1 MEDDEKGVDE
11 DEEGGEGR
19 GGIEG
24 GEGLEEE
31 VLLIK
36 GGRVAN
42 DVDNEWVDVW
52 RAGIDDDNED
62 DDDDDDNNKEDAG
75 GVCVRS

>member
-36 GGRVAN
+36 GGRVAD
-42 DVDNEWVDVW
+42 DVDND
-52 RAGIDDDNED
+52 
-62 DDDDDDNNKEDAG
+62 
-75 GVCVRS
+75 